1 MTAEQQEKRR
11 AAQEVPAYERQ
22 NAAIGGHVMRA
33 LGQPGALHG
42 VQVRQLW
49 EGHYRVNVLVGADA
63 SSVRV
68 AHSYFL
74 VTDGD
79 GNVLVSTPSITRQ
92 Y

>member
-1 MTAEQQEKRR
+1 MTTEQKQERP
-11 AAQEVPAYERQ
+11 AAPEVPAHDRR
-22 NAAIGGHVMRA
+22 NAAIGGQVLRA
-33 LGQPGALHG
+33 LGQPGSLHG
-42 VQVRQLW
+42 VQVRPLW

-74 VTDGD
+74 LADGE
-79 GNVLVSTPSITRQ
+79 GNVLGSTPSITRL

>member
-1 MTAEQQEKRR
+1 MTTEQQEKRL
-11 AAQEVPAYERQ
+11 AAPEVPAHERRS
-22 NAAIGGHVMRA
+22 ATIGGHVLRA
-33 LGQPGALHG
+33 LGQPGALQG

-63 SSVRV
+63 ASVRV

-79 GNVLVSTPSITRQ
+79 GNVLGSMPAITRQ

>member
-1 MTAEQQEKRR
+1 MTAEQQDKRR
-11 AAQEVPAYERQ
+11 AAPEAAGPQQRS
-22 NAAIGGHVMRA
+22 AAIGGHVLRV
-33 LGQPGALHG
+33 LGQPGALHA

-49 EGHYRVNVLVGADA
+49 GDHYRVNVLVGADA